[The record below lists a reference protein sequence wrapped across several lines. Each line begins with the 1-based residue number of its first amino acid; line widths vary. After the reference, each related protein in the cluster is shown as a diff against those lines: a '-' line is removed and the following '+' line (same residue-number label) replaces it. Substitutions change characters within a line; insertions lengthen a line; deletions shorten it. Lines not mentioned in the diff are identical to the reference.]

1 MRAVKCEDES
11 LGINIILPHT
21 FVEAVSAV
29 KSIITFVDRMV
40 PVFTVKSYAC
50 PGNSVGESAHC
61 STEVLLVIII
71 FFRGIIT
78 KDYVVLCAG

>member
-11 LGINIILPHT
+11 LRINIILPHT

-29 KSIITFVDRMV
+29 KSVITFVGRKM
-40 PVFTVKSYAC
+40 PVFTIKSYAC
-50 PGNSVGESAHC
+50 PCNSVGESSHC
-61 STEVLLVIII
+61 PTEVLLVIII